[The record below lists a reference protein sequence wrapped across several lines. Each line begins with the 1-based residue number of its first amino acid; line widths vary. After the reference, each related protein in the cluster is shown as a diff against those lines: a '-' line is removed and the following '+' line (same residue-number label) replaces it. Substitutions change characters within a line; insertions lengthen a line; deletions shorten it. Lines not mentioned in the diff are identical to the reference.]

1 MPSKQQEGNF
11 LIQLSIDLRLS
22 LYAFVVEVLYPVNS
36 FLFIAG
42 AMDNRLNVIAVL
54 D

>member
-1 MPSKQQEGNF
+1 MPSNQKERNF
-11 LIQLSIDLRLS
+11 LIKLSIDLRLS
-22 LYAFVVEVLYPVNS
+22 LYAFVVEVYPVNS